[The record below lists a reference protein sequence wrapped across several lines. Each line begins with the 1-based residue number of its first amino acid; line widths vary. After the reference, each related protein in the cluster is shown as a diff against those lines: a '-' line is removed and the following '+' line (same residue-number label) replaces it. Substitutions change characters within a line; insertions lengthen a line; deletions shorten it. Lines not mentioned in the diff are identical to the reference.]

1 MSYTALLLLKA
12 KKELSDAFLWYE
24 DKQTGL
30 GERFANEIF
39 TKLSEIENNPDRY
52 PIKTKNLREVKIA
65 VFPYLLIY
73 RMNKSTKQVIVVS
86 IFHVKRNPLRKAR

>member
-24 DKQTGL
+24 DKQIGL

-39 TKLSEIENNPDRY
+39 IKLAEIENYPGRY
-52 PIKTKNLREVKIA
+52 PIKVKNLREVRGSS
-65 VFPYLLIY
+65 FP
-73 RMNKSTKQVIVVS
+73 
-86 IFHVKRNPLRKAR
+86 IFANLSH

>member
-1 MSYTALLLLKA
+1 MSYTSLLLLKA

-24 DKQTGL
+24 DKQIGL

-39 TKLSEIENNPDRY
+39 TKLEELENYPDRY
-52 PIKTKNLREVKIA
+52 PAKIKNYREVKIA

-73 RMNKSTKQVIVVS
+73 RINNSTKQVIVVS
-86 IFHVKRNPLRKAR
+86 IFHVKRNPLKKIR